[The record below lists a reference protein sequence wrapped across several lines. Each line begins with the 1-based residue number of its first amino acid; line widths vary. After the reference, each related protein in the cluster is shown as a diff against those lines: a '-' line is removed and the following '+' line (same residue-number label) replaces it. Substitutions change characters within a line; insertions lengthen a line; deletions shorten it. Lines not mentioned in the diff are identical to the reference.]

1 VWRETGVVEKFS
13 GETIPLR
20 WRVPIG
26 AGYTGPTVAAG
37 RVYFTSGRGNTVVAA
52 ASPKFEVLSRNEL
65 NEDTL
70 ATPAIS
76 GGRVYLRTEGG
87 LYCFGGR

>member
-1 VWRETGVVEKFS
+1 M
-13 GETIPLR
+13 
-20 WRVPIG
+20 
-26 AGYTGPTVAAG
+26 
-37 RVYFTSGRGNTVVAA
+37 VAA

>member
-1 VWRETGVVEKFS
+1 LKTGEALWQERLFTENVKVS
-13 GETIPLR
+13 P
-20 WRVPIG
+20 V
-26 AGYTGPTVAAG
+26 VAAG

-52 ASPKFEVLSRNEL
+52 SSPKFEVLSRNEL

-70 ATPAIS
+70 ATPAVS